1 MLKKKVTR
9 EREKGKK
16 RDSREL
22 SRALRGRAPP
32 PPLPS
37 IASFSTSEKPLKFCT
52 SYLVGSSHPSAMSS
66 SLPSASG
73 TSSLCRAAPP
83 GTNEAEAPLA
93 AVSVMAP
100 G

>member
-1 MLKKKVTR
+1 MLKKGDKG
-9 EREKGKK
+9 EREGEKKGLE
-16 RDSREL
+16 RTQSRSPR
-22 SRALRGRAPP
+22 SRPP